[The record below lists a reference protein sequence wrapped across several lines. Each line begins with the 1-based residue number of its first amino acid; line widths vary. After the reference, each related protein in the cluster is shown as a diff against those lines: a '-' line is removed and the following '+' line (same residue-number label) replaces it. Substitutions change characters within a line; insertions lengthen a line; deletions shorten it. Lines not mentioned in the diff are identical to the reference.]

1 MAKLS
6 MKNREQ
12 RRVDLVRKM
21 KARRDTLRDKIKNM
35 ALSEEE
41 RDAARL
47 ALQKMPRDSS
57 PTRVRNHCRITGRSR
72 GYYRKFGLSRSKL
85 RKAAMRGDVP
95 GLVKASW

>member
-12 RRVDLVRKM
+12 KRIALVKKF
-21 KARRDTLRDKIKNM
+21 KAK
-35 ALSEEE
+35 
-41 RDAARL
+41 RDALRAKAKDLSLTEDERETARL
-47 ALQKMPRDSS
+47 SLQKMPRDSS
-57 PTRVRNHCRITGRSR
+57 PSRVRNRCRITGRTR
-72 GYYRKFGLSRSKL
+72 GVYRKFGLSRSKL

>member
-12 RRVDLVRKM
+12 RRIELVKKM
-21 KARRDTLRDKIKNM
+21 KAKRDALRDKIKDM
-35 ALSEEE
+35 SLSDEE

-57 PTRVRNHCRITGRSR
+57 PTRVRNRCRITGRSR

-85 RKAAMRGDVP
+85 RKAAMSGDVP

>member
-12 RRVDLVRKM
+12 KRIELVKKM
-21 KARRDTLRDKIKNM
+21 KAKRDTLRNTIKDISV
-35 ALSEEE
+35 SEEE
-41 RDAARL
+41 REAARL

-57 PTRVRNHCRITGRSR
+57 PTRVRNRCRITGRSR

-85 RKAAMRGDVP
+85 RKAAMRGDIP

>member
-12 RRVDLVRKM
+12 RRIELVKKM
-21 KARRDTLRDKIKNM
+21 KAKRDTLRNKIKDM
-35 ALSEEE
+35 SVSEEE

-57 PTRVRNHCRITGRSR
+57 PTRVRNRCRITGRSR

>member
-12 RRVDLVRKM
+12 RRIELVKKM
-21 KARRDTLRDKIKNM
+21 KAKRDTLRNTIKDISV
-35 ALSEEE
+35 SEEE
-41 RDAARL
+41 REAARL

-57 PTRVRNHCRITGRSR
+57 PTRVRNRCRITGRSR

-85 RKAAMRGDVP
+85 RKAAMRGDIP

>member
-12 RRVDLVRKM
+12 KRIRTVRKF
-21 KARRDTLRDKIKNM
+21 KARRDELRARARDI

-41 RDAARL
+41 RAQSQL
-47 ALQKMPRDSS
+47 ALQKMPRDAS
-57 PTRVRNHCRITGRSR
+57 PSRVRNRCRITGRTH

>member
-12 RRVDLVRKM
+12 KRIRLTRKY
-21 KARRDTLRDKIKNM
+21 KARRDDLRTRSKDRM
-35 ALSEEE
+35 LSEEE
-41 RDAARL
+41 R
-47 ALQKMPRDSS
+47 LQAQLLLQRMPRDSS
-57 PTRVRNHCRITGRSR
+57 PSRVRNRCRITGRTR
-72 GYYRKFGLSRSKL
+72 GVYRKFGLSRSKL